1 MRILECSFVFAM
13 YRPFHSFYYA
23 LPSLRHMVYLFHFA
37 NTMCIDFHSTTI
49 YLPVSKEAEKQMCI
63 L

>member
-1 MRILECSFVFAM
+1 M
-13 YRPFHSFYYA
+13 YRLFHSFYYA

-37 NTMCIDFHSTTI
+37 NTMCMYFYSATI
-49 YLPVSKEAEKQMCI
+49 HLPLSKEAEKQMCI